1 MKTLPGY
8 ADLASKL
15 QFSPEMGRIWHDG
28 ERCVLLSHS
37 ALASWRSRLVAELG
51 HEAASEFFW
60 GIGFAEGARCAIGAK
75 QLRPDS
81 DYLEAFAVGP
91 QAHALTGFGWTE
103 IESLNSDPMRGQFEG
118 RFRVYDSIEA
128 AIHLSAI
135 GRSTDPVCWMQT
147 GFASGFA
154 TTFAGQPIIMRELEC
169 AGRGDAACVLQAKP
183 KSEWDEQDD
192 MERAA
197 TPLDLSAAGR
207 FGGEVVIGVSS
218 GFLTAKTMIE
228 RTAPSDAMLLL
239 MGETGV
245 GKEVLAKLAHRLSR
259 RHEQPFVALNCAAIP
274 EGLIEAELFGVAKGA
289 YTGAVAA
296 RPGRFELANG
306 GTLFLDEIAT
316 LSPLAQSKILRAIQE
331 GEFERLGDT
340 KTNKVDVRLIAASNV
355 ELTEAV
361 REGKFRADLYYR
373 ISTLPVRV
381 PPLRQRR
388 EDIPV
393 LLEHFRLR
401 YARRHDRTVP
411 SFTARAINAL
421 LVYDFPG
428 NVRELERMV
437 ERAVLLVDDGQAI
450 DLRHLFLETDNLD
463 LNPVMGLTSDGRI
476 AAVDTADYRKDLVR
490 QMLDLIVDGGGS
502 LQEMEQMVIREALE
516 AGGGNVARAA
526 RTLGLTRRQLALRL
540 EKMKSDGPDG
550 QAFQNPA

>member
-1 MKTLPGY
+1 MADYLPDIS
-8 ADLASKL
+8 DLADRVR
-15 QFSPEMGRIWHDG
+15 FSPELGRVWRDG
-28 ERCVLLSHS
+28 ERCVLLTDIAVG
-37 ALASWRSRLVAELG
+37 ALREQMINLLG
-51 HEAASEFFW
+51 WNTARQVFW
-60 GIGFAEGARCAIGAK
+60 NLGFAEGLRCAASAK
-75 QLRPDS
+75 ALRPGTSYFD
-81 DYLEAFAVGP
+81 AFAVGP

-103 IESLNSDPMRGQFEG
+103 ILELCADQGAGTFEG
-118 RFRVYDSIEA
+118 HFLVHDSFEA
-128 AIHLSAI
+128 GTHLAKI
-135 GRSTDPVCWMQT
+135 GVSTDPVCWLQT

-154 TTFAGQPIIMRELEC
+154 TAFAGQPIIMREMEC
-169 AGRGDAACVLQAKP
+169 AGRGDVACVLHAKP
-183 KSEWDEQDD
+183 SSEWDRLDD
-192 MERAA
+192 LEKVA

-207 FGGEVVIGVSS
+207 FTGEVVIGVST

-228 RTAPSDAMLLL
+228 RTAASDATLLF

-259 RHEQPFVALNCAAIP
+259 RGEQPFVALNCAAIP
-274 EGLIEAELFGVAKGA
+274 EGLIESELFGVAKGA

-331 GEFERLGDT
+331 GEFERVGDT
-340 KTNKVDVRLIAASNV
+340 RTTRVDVRLIAASNI

-361 REGKFRADLYYR
+361 RAGTFRADLFYR

-401 YARRHDRTVP
+401 YVQRHNRTV
-411 SFTARAINAL
+411 SGFTARAINAL

-437 ERAVLLVDDGQAI
+437 ERAVLLADDGRAI
-450 DLRHLFLETDNLD
+450 DLRHLFLETDNLE
-463 LNPVMGLTSDGRI
+463 LNPALGVTSDGRI
-476 AAVDTADYRKDLVR
+476 GAVDNADDPEGLVR
-490 QMLDLIVDGGGS
+490 QVLDQIVTGGGT
-502 LQEMEQMVIREALE
+502 LLEMEGLVIREALG
-516 AGGGNVARAA
+516 ACGGNVARAA
-526 RTLGLTRRQLALRL
+526 RTLGMTRRQLALRL
-540 EKMKSDGPDG
+540 EKMEAPG
-550 QAFQNPA
+550 QAPQHQ